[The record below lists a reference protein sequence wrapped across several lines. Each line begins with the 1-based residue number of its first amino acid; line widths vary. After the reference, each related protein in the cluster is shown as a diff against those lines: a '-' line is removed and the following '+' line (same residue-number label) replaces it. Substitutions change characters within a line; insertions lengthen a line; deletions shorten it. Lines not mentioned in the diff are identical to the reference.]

1 MFNLACH
8 QTGFKNLKM
17 NLDNLNLVE
26 LNHVEKIV
34 IEGGGK
40 VGTLIKIIKKAG
52 HETADFFRGLYDGF
66 TD

>member
-1 MFNLACH
+1 
-8 QTGFKNLKM
+8 M